1 MAADANVTIGADGSA
16 FSSTLKALVKD
27 TDTMAN
33 SMTARLARLG
43 GAFGALKDMGGMI
56 GGLAGSLVNMAR
68 AVVKPA
74 AAAETLSL
82 SFEVMLG
89 NETETLEFMEK
100 LNQYAATTPFA
111 LDEIS
116 AAAKVMLANT
126 SLGAEEVMTRL
137 RQIGNL
143 SAMTGKSMRDIA
155 QVYAKAMNVGVTN
168 EVAESLETM
177 GIPIR
182 KTIAELQGISFEEVF
197 DKISKR
203 VLAAEH
209 LNAALE
215 TLTTTGGKFDGATE
229 RLSQTFDGLASTLDD
244 NVNMALRTFGEQL
257 LPSIT
262 PVLQNMIRLV
272 DEAMPHVERLGMVF
286 GEWIGARVEDT
297 VVPALDRLIL
307 QLPELGTQAR
317 WLMEDIQAMA
327 DKLLMIPNALEDLGN
342 AFKRWSLIKVAEGVY
357 SMGGD
362 KAQRWADRVMKNN
375 STEQKRKNEIAA
387 LRQQR
392 DEEWKAAEQRALARK
407 AEAQARDEAR
417 AAERAAAAEQKQAND
432 ARLRQE
438 MELAEARKAAAAE
451 AKRHEEEHQRRLEN
465 YMDRRR
471 RWKRNQE
478 QKKFDELSIGDQ
490 GKALRQEARRN
501 GVEGKV
507 TPESIRARLDALA
520 KEDAKNNEGKIAAL
534 ERVLEAWD
542 KLVDRK
548 KAYAKQQADD
558 RLTLRA
564 DAMEA
569 AGNRRGAEKLR
580 EQMSVAARV
589 EELKNAGA
597 DARTAKEQ
605 AMLEA
610 KVAQAQQL
618 QTQLQNSRVEFVQ
631 SHLAAQGGGGASLRI
646 GGSQLEEAK
655 RHTDLMREIRTA
667 LNKVKDKVTTGNGG
681 GVAVLA

>member
-1 MAADANVTIGADGSA
+1 MSADANVTIGADGSA
-16 FSSTLKALVKD
+16 FTSTLKALVKD

-43 GAFGALKDMGGMI
+43 GAFGALKDMGGMV
-56 GGLAGSLVNMAR
+56 GGLVGSLADMAK
-68 AVVKPA
+68 AVIKPA
-74 AAAETLSL
+74 AAAETLGL

-100 LNQYAATTPFA
+100 LNQYAAQTPFA

-116 AAAKVMLANT
+116 SAAKIMLANT
-126 SLGAEEVMTRL
+126 SLGAEEVMVRL

-168 EVAESLETM
+168 EVDESLETM

-197 DKISKR
+197 GKISKR
-203 VLAAEH
+203 MLGAEH

-215 TLTTTGGKFDGATE
+215 TLTATGGKFDGATQ
-229 RLSQTFDGLASTLDD
+229 RLSGTLDGLASTLED
-244 NVNMALRTFGEQL
+244 NVNMALRKFGEQL
-257 LPSIT
+257 LPALT
-262 PVLQNMIRLV
+262 PVLQNMIKLV
-272 DEAMPHVERLGMVF
+272 DEALPHVERLGLVF
-286 GEWIGARVEDT
+286 GEWVGARVEDT
-297 VVPALDRLIL
+297 VVPAIDRLIL

-317 WLMEDIQAMA
+317 WLMEDAQALA
-327 DKLLMIPNALEDLGN
+327 DKLLLIPNALEDMGK
-342 AFKRWSLIKVAEGVY
+342 AIKRWSLVKVAEGVY

-375 STEQKRKNEIAA
+375 SPEQKRKNEIAT

-392 DEEWKAAEQRALARK
+392 DEEWKAAAERAKAR
-407 AEAQARDEAR
+407 AEEARARDEAR
-417 AAERAAAAEQKQAND
+417 AAEREAAAAQKQAND
-432 ARLRQE
+432 ERLRQE
-438 MELAEARKAAAAE
+438 MESAEQKKAAAAE
-451 AKRHEEEHQRRLEN
+451 EKRHTEENQRRYEN

-471 RWKRNQE
+471 RWERSQA
-478 QKKFDELSIGDQ
+478 QKKYDELSIGAQ
-490 GKALRQEARRN
+490 GKALRQEARQN

-520 KEDAKNNEGKIAAL
+520 KAGAKDNEREIAAL

-542 KLVDRK
+542 KLTDRK
-548 KAYAKQQADD
+548 KAYIKQQAED
-558 RLTLRA
+558 RMTLRA

-569 AGNRRGAEKLR
+569 AGNKRGADKLR
-580 EQMSVAARV
+580 QEMSIAQRV

-610 KVAQAQQL
+610 KVAQAQEL
-618 QTQLQNSRVEFVQ
+618 QTRLQNSRVEFVQ
-631 SHLAAQGGGGASLRI
+631 SHLAAQGGGGTSIRL

-655 RHTDLMREIRTA
+655 RHTDLMREIRTT
-667 LNKVKDKVTTGNGG
+667 LNRVKDKMSSGNGG
-681 GVAVLA
+681 AVAVLA

>member
-68 AVVKPA
+68 AVVQPA
-74 AAAETLSL
+74 AAAETLGL

-89 NETETLEFMEK
+89 NEAETLEFMDK
-100 LNQYAATTPFA
+100 LNQYAAATPFA

-116 AAAKVMLANT
+116 EAAKVMLANT

-327 DKLLMIPNALEDLGN
+327 DKLLMIPNALEDIGN

-362 KAQRWADRVMKNN
+362 KARRWADRVMKNN
-375 STEQKRKNEIAA
+375 K
-387 LRQQR
+387 
-392 DEEWKAAEQRALARK
+392 
-407 AEAQARDEAR
+407 
-417 AAERAAAAEQKQAND
+417 
-432 ARLRQE
+432 
-438 MELAEARKAAAAE
+438 
-451 AKRHEEEHQRRLEN
+451 
-465 YMDRRR
+465 
-471 RWKRNQE
+471 
-478 QKKFDELSIGDQ
+478 
-490 GKALRQEARRN
+490 
-501 GVEGKV
+501 
-507 TPESIRARLDALA
+507 
-520 KEDAKNNEGKIAAL
+520 
-534 ERVLEAWD
+534 
-542 KLVDRK
+542 
-548 KAYAKQQADD
+548 
-558 RLTLRA
+558 
-564 DAMEA
+564 
-569 AGNRRGAEKLR
+569 
-580 EQMSVAARV
+580 
-589 EELKNAGA
+589 
-597 DARTAKEQ
+597 
-605 AMLEA
+605 
-610 KVAQAQQL
+610 
-618 QTQLQNSRVEFVQ
+618 TQLRY
-631 SHLAAQGGGGASLRI
+631 I
-646 GGSQLEEAK
+646 PMGS
-655 RHTDLMREIRTA
+655 TYPP
-667 LNKVKDKVTTGNGG
+667 
-681 GVAVLA
+681 